1 MVEFDARFTHALRWP
16 ARWAAPA
23 AAAALVALA
32 APIHA
37 QFSGLDGE
45 ALLTPLALG
54 LALALHRRRSGIS
67 GLLVGAGF
75 FVKLTWLAFALA
87 AFVVIARTRGRRDL
101 TRALLAAIAAA
112 AVLYGTSLAAFG
124 WKPGDLLA
132 EIVLRQS
139 GSGLQ
144 LGQLGSI
151 AVLIVLAWSPLV
163 PLAAAGADS
172 LVRPSRA

>member
-75 FVKLTWLAFALA
+75 FVKLTWLPFALA
-87 AFVVIARTRGRRDL
+87 AFVVMARERDRREL
-101 TRALLAAIAAA
+101 ARAGLAASAATVGLYGA
-112 AVLYGTSLAAFG
+112 AVAAF
-124 WKPGDLLA
+124 
-132 EIVLRQS
+132 
-139 GSGLQ
+139 
-144 LGQLGSI
+144 
-151 AVLIVLAWSPLV
+151 
-163 PLAAAGADS
+163 
-172 LVRPSRA
+172 